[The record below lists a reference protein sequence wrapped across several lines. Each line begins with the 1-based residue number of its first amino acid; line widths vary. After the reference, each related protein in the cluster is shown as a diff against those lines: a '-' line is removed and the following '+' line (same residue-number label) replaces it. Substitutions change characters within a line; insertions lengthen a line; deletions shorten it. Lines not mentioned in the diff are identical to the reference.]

1 MGLMDLTS
9 QDFEKAKDLLKLL
22 GIFGIT
28 EEDLRYLP
36 EAIKRVKSMDA
47 PKEYKLPEN
56 YKEKTDEDAKKA
68 LNFADL
74 FGRFSKQIEEI
85 YPDEPKQ

>member
-22 GIFGIT
+22 SIFGIT

-47 PKEYKLPEN
+47 PKEYQFPEN
-56 YKEKTDEDAKKA
+56 YKSKTEEDAKKA
-68 LNFADL
+68 INFADL
-74 FGRFSKQIEEI
+74 FGKFSKQIEEI
-85 YPDEPKQ
+85 YPDEQKQ